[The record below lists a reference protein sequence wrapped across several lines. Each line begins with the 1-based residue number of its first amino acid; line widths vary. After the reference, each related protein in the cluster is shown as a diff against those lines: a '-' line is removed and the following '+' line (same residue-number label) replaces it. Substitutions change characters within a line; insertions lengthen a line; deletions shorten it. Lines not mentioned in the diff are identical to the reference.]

1 MAKSPAQKTLDEL
14 DKVLKQL
21 EVHPLPNE
29 ARAAL
34 HTAHQR
40 LKKLTEELPLDQEHA
55 RLAALYRVSQVLGTS
70 LDLDEVLTKVMDAVI
85 GLTGA
90 ERGFLVL
97 QEAETGAWR
106 LRAARNYSQ
115 ETLHPKDMEVSRTVI
130 NSVIEKGKGLV
141 TTDAQNDPRFAQQNS
156 VVIYALRSIL
166 CAPLLLR
173 GKPIGAIY
181 VDNRAQ
187 VGLFTPDDLELLSA
201 FAVQA
206 AIAIDNARLYTRT
219 DQALARRIAEL
230 ETLAQIDRELNTH
243 LDIDRVVEIT
253 RKWAGEVENAQQT
266 WVLLMDANTL
276 LTAYPAEPTVPVSD
290 LVTLAISEGTPQAS
304 VAGGPPYF
312 LAAPLQH
319 SGRILGAILLQRQE
333 PFIISDFQFLNYL
346 CGRAASAIEN
356 ALLYQ
361 DVQQANQAKTKF
373 VSVVTHELRIPMT
386 SIKGY
391 TDLLRQGA
399 VGPVNEQQLNFL
411 NVIRNN
417 VERMSALVSDL
428 SDISRIETGR
438 LKLDCSLISVQEHLD
453 ETICNLGPKLE
464 EKGQT
469 LKLEIPQD
477 LPKVYAD
484 PNRLMQVLTNLLSNA
499 WKYTPPGGEIQI
511 KARQEGEA
519 VRMEVTDD
527 GIGISAEDQEML
539 FEQFFRSEDA
549 AVREQQGWGLGLNVA
564 RRLVEIMGGTIGFS
578 TSLGQGSTFW
588 FTLPIQ
594 ESPCLS

>member
-1 MAKSPAQKTLDEL
+1 MAKSPARKKLDAL
-14 DKVLKQL
+14 DTALKQL
-21 EVHPLPNE
+21 KAHPLPNE
-29 ARAAL
+29 VRAAVL
-34 HTAHQR
+34 TAQQQ
-40 LKKLTEELPLDQEHA
+40 LTEFSQELPLDQEHA
-55 RLAALYRVSQVLGTS
+55 RLAALYRVSRVLGSS
-70 LDLDEVLTKVMDAVI
+70 LDLDEVLTQVMDAVI
-85 GLTGA
+85 GLTKA

-106 LRAARNYSQ
+106 LRAARNFTQ
-115 ETLHPKDMEVSRTVI
+115 ETLLPKDMEVSRTVI
-130 NSVIEKGKGLV
+130 NSVIEKGKGLI
-141 TTDAQNDPRFAQQNS
+141 TTDAQKDPRFAQQNS
-156 VVIYALRSIL
+156 VVFYALRSIM

-173 GKPIGAIY
+173 SKSIGAIY

-187 VGLFTPDDLELLSA
+187 VGVFTPGDLELLSA

-219 DQALARRIAEL
+219 DQALARRVAEL

-243 LDIDRVVEIT
+243 LEIERVVDIT
-253 RKWAGEVENAQQT
+253 RKWAGEAEAADQI
-266 WVLLMDANTL
+266 WVLLKDGETT
-276 LTAYPAEPTVPVSD
+276 LTAYPNEPAPPAAD
-290 LVTLAISEGTPQAS
+290 LVSLALSEVTPQAS
-304 VAGGPPYF
+304 DSGGPPYYM
-312 LAAPLQH
+312 AAPIQH
-319 SGRILGAILLQRQE
+319 SGHTLGAILLERRE
-333 PFIISDFQFLNYL
+333 PFILSDIRFLSYI

-361 DVQQANQAKTKF
+361 AVQQANQAKTKF

-438 LKLDCSLISVQEHLD
+438 LKLDCSLITVQEYLD

-464 EKGQT
+464 EKGQV
-469 LKLEIPQD
+469 LELEIPSD

-499 WKYTPPGGEIQI
+499 WKYTPPGGQVQI
-511 KARQEGEA
+511 TARPEGDA
-519 VRMEVTDD
+519 VRLEVRDN
-527 GIGISAEDQEML
+527 GIGISIEDQEML
-539 FEQFFRSEDA
+539 FTQFFRSEDA
-549 AVREQQGWGLGLNVA
+549 AVREQQGWGLGLNVS
-564 RRLVEIMGGTIGFS
+564 RRLVEIMGGAIGCS
-578 TSLGQGSTFW
+578 TSPGQGSAFW
-588 FTLPIQ
+588 FTLPTHEDQ
-594 ESPCLS
+594 CAS